1 MRRIAIFCFL
11 SMLALVA
18 CGDSGDAE
26 GGQSAPTTPAPTSA
40 AAPTAGAPASGKV
53 DATVADHAVQA
64 PTTISAGTVEFAV
77 KNAGSSEHEFV
88 VIKGSYADQPKTTN
102 GAVIENQLATGALVG
117 RTARIKEG
125 SSETKAFTLTAGKY
139 VFLCN
144 LVVGPTSHAGIGQR
158 LDVTVT

>member
-1 MRRIAIFCFL
+1 
-11 SMLALVA
+11 MLALVA
-18 CGDSGDAE
+18 CGDSGDSDGAR
-26 GGQSAPTTPAPTSA
+26 SATST
-40 AAPTAGAPASGKV
+40 AAPASTAPPAAGAPASGKV

-88 VIKGSYADQPKTTN
+88 VIKGSYADLPKTTN

-117 RTARIKEG
+117 RTSRIKEG

-139 VFLCN
+139 VLLCN

>member
-1 MRRIAIFCFL
+1 M
-11 SMLALVA
+11 
-18 CGDSGDAE
+18 
-26 GGQSAPTTPAPTSA
+26 
-40 AAPTAGAPASGKV
+40 
-53 DATVADHAVQA
+53 ADHAVQA

-88 VIKGSYADQPKTTN
+88 VIKGSYADLPKTTT
-102 GAVIENQLATGALVG
+102 GAVIENQLATDALVG
-117 RTARIKEG
+117 RTSRIKEG

-139 VFLCN
+139 VLLCN